1 MTCHEPL
8 GATAGHPAHP
18 GYSASCRWA
27 AFDELWR
34 AMPEPSQSQSQ
45 DDLSRAE
52 RLLTREREEASSQE
66 RRAPPHAS
74 ASSRGLLLTPL
85 LAWPLG
91 AALDTN
97 MHTHTH
103 THTHSLTHSRT
114 HHPARAQALASKA
127 DKRDLETAVEELQAA
142 LLRV

>member
-1 MTCHEPL
+1 M
-8 GATAGHPAHP
+8 
-18 GYSASCRWA
+18 

-34 AMPEPSQSQSQ
+34 AMLEHP
-45 DDLSRAE
+45 RGTA
-52 RLLTREREEASSQE
+52 
-66 RRAPPHAS
+66 RRVPPHTS

-91 AALDTN
+91 AALDTT

-103 THTHSLTHSRT
+103 THT

>member
-1 MTCHEPL
+1 MSRGRLPNPEGPESESEHASRDLSRAVASDGRASGPPRLL
-8 GATAGHPAHP
+8 GKH
-18 GYSASCRWA
+18 
-27 AFDELWR
+27 ELWR
-34 AMPEPSQSQSQ
+34 AMLEHP
-45 DDLSRAE
+45 RGTA
-52 RLLTREREEASSQE
+52 
-66 RRAPPHAS
+66 RRVPPHTS

-91 AALDTN
+91 AALDTT

-103 THTHSLTHSRT
+103 THT